1 MAIACITTMQD
12 QTCQASCKPPFSLA
26 TWPVFAMV
34 SSSCLAVLGS
44 VPPCFL
50 SATFTVQSSAN
61 SKPYHLQYVQWVKQ
75 RLAGKS
81 APGLMEFYVT
91 TFENSGTSHVGL
103 LRSFIGIVCVGL

>member
-1 MAIACITTMQD
+1 
-12 QTCQASCKPPFSLA
+12 LA

-61 SKPYHLQYVQWVKQ
+61 SKPYHLQYVQWV
-75 RLAGKS
+75 RTHS
-81 APGLMEFYVT
+81 
-91 TFENSGTSHVGL
+91 
-103 LRSFIGIVCVGL
+103 C